1 MIPGGLHIPLPA
13 PSLACL
19 SARPGA
25 GTGVASCIPAGCRGV
40 RVHRCAV
47 EVSARATCTLVQL
60 CVHAS
65 MGLWGR
71 GGETWTVREG
81 YVIHPPHP

>member
-1 MIPGGLHIPLPA
+1 
-13 PSLACL
+13 
-19 SARPGA
+19 
-25 GTGVASCIPAGCRGV
+25 
-40 RVHRCAV
+40 VHRCAV
-47 EVSARATCTLVQL
+47 EVSARATCTLVEL

-71 GGETWTVREG
+71 GGETWTVLEG